1 MVIWV
6 SFSERELCVC
16 QYVAGF
22 CPSCSSLR
30 WQCDHI
36 FEELVMFTCVGIFIV
51 TTTFFWSWY
60 EIAVFCIDEWSIAF
74 GRHCLDVAHI
84 HHHSQFRF
92 AGAARF
98 DFDIQLGIGT
108 CGHDTSHQ
116 FGERLLVHVEEHRA
130 NGWRDCV
137 QCCGSDSGYV
147 SRDVCRG
154 SSLHWSGVLVGV
166 FFPRTHLTS

>member
-1 MVIWV
+1 MVIAAR
-6 SFSERELCVC
+6 FSERELCVC
-16 QYVAGF
+16 QYLAGF
-22 CPSCSSLR
+22 CPSCSCLR

-36 FEELVMFTCVGIFIV
+36 FEELVIFTCVGIFIV

-74 GRHCLDVAHI
+74 GHHCLDVAHI
-84 HHHSQFRF
+84 HHHSQFLF

-130 NGWRDCV
+130 NGWRALRTVLRLRLRVRVARHVPRFLSALERCA
-137 QCCGSDSGYV
+137 
-147 SRDVCRG
+147 CR
-154 SSLHWSGVLVGV
+154 SFL
-166 FFPRTHLTS
+166 PRTHLTS